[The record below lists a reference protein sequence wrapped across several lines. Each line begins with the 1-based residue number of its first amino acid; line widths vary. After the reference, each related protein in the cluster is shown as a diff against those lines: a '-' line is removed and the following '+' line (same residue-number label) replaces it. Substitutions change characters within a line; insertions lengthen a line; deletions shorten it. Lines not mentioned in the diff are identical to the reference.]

1 MGGKSSKE
9 VTTVDIENEINT
21 EIKNLTQNVTNILN
35 ETITNSTMNVVNQ
48 NAQSIEAAT
57 GGSNIFE
64 GGNLNVS
71 GKGSTFTLNQ
81 QLNLETTNKAVA
93 NMTQDATAMANL
105 AASVN
110 SGVMNKIQNDSTM
123 QQAMQAASNLQ
134 KATSTA
140 GGMNDMIA
148 NVTKMMGDVLTPG
161 TKMDKE
167 SNTTIK
173 TKMMASLSNTTINE
187 NTIKAIVTNNV
198 TNNISQLN
206 SASCKISTTFNNTV
220 RIGDINIDQGGQGT
234 ILQSVNA
241 KALNECILGA
251 VQKTDLGTAITSGS
265 AVSAGTDTSNKN
277 SLAQSQKTDTAISD
291 TTETHD
297 AFGQMIS
304 SFSPFA
310 MMGSM
315 GPMCGIVCLIVCI
328 LLVVMMVLPMMKQ
341 SE

>member
-1 MGGKSSKE
+1 MGGKTSKE
-9 VTTVDIENEINT
+9 ISKTEITNEINT
-21 EIKNLTQNVTNILN
+21 QITNLTKNVTNILN
-35 ETITNSTMNVVNQ
+35 ETITNSTMNVVNK
-48 NAQSIEAAT
+48 NAQEIKVST
-57 GGSNIFE
+57 GGGNTFA
-64 GGNLNVS
+64 GGNLYVS
-71 GKGSTFTLNQ
+71 DKGSVFRLNQ
-81 QLNLETTNKAVA
+81 QVNLEVTNKAVA

-110 SGVMNKIQNDSTM
+110 LGVMNKIQNDSTM
-123 QQAMQAASNLQ
+123 QQAMQAAANLQ

-140 GGMNDMIA
+140 GGMNDMIG
-148 NVTKMMGDVLTPG
+148 NVTKMIGDSMPY
-161 TKMDKE
+161 TKMDKDTQT
-167 SNTTIK
+167 NIT

-206 SASCKISTTFNNTV
+206 SASCNITTNFDNKVT
-220 RIGDINIDQGGQGT
+220 IGNINIDQGGVGE

-277 SLAQSQKTDTAISD
+277 ALAQSQKTDTAISEK
-291 TTETHD
+291 TETHD

-328 LLVVMMVLPMMKQ
+328 LIVVMMVLPMMKP

>member
-9 VTTVDIENEINT
+9 VSKTEITNEINT
-21 EIKNLTQNVTNILN
+21 QITNLTKNVTNILN

-48 NAQSIEAAT
+48 NAQSIEVST
-57 GGSNIFE
+57 GGGNTFA

-71 GKGSTFTLNQ
+71 GKGSVFRLNQ
-81 QLNLETTNKAVA
+81 QVNLEVTNKAVA

-105 AASVN
+105 ASQVN
-110 SGVMNKIQNDSTM
+110 AGVMNKIQNDSAM

-140 GGMNDMIA
+140 GGMNDMIG
-148 NVTKMMGDVLTPG
+148 NVTKMIGDVLTPG
-161 TKMDKE
+161 TTMNKDTQTKI
-167 SNTTIK
+167 T

-206 SASCKISTTFNNTV
+206 SASCKISTNFDNKVT
-220 RIGDINIDQGGQGT
+220 IGDINIDQGGVGE

-241 KALNECILGA
+241 KALNECVLGA

-277 SLAQSQKTDTAISD
+277 ALAQSQKTDTAISEK
-291 TTETHD
+291 TETHD

-328 LLVVMMVLPMMKQ
+328 LIVVMMVLPMMKP